1 MSLAKGLTIYKF
13 HISKTRNY
21 NHTKLYLAVFIL
33 MIVIPSLSS
42 NIFAQ
47 QSKLYE
53 LSSIEFIGNNEF
65 SDSDLRSVIQSKQ
78 NPFWLWKFFNSFTPF
93 GSPPVYFDSLAI
105 TVDIVSLK
113 SFYAVNGFF
122 ETSFSYSYDVDTSSK
137 SVVLTYNVSERSEFT
152 YGNINV
158 YGLNNLEYL
167 DPQITPYTNLS
178 NTERFNQEKLQRHM
192 SEVLSILKNNGYML
206 ATFDSTLILMDTLMN
221 KTDLEI
227 YFTPGNKYLFNEIR
241 VEKSG
246 EGKDLVSDEL
256 IKYVASIE
264 VGQMYNDEEI
274 AKSRLRLARTGL
286 FNSINLKGAVE
297 DTVGNKVPLNIS
309 GNIGSMNDLSPE
321 VFVDNEFNTSNIGVG
336 LSYSRKNF
344 FGDAR
349 KLTLSTKFKVND
361 IQNFNFFSKSDGDTT
376 IQTQIDI
383 RLLLEQPFFF
393 SRSISASLEAYF
405 KTYNIFSTRFENEGG
420 QLKLAID
427 MPAYTFINLL
437 NPYLTLDILGYDIFS
452 EINDLSL
459 VTTPKSTAAIL
470 GTATGS
476 ITSND
481 FFFPF
486 KGYSLNQLLEL
497 ALTRTVATFSG
508 QYIQDSVGV
517 NEVSTDDIGFY
528 YKLQTTLSNYM
539 ALSRDNNTVLGMKFK
554 IGYIQAFVGRDELIP
569 PNQTFFAGGANSVRG
584 WRARELVPENR
595 ISFIGVTN
603 PAEDNIRG
611 GTFILEGSLEY
622 RRKFNPDFGYAI
634 FIDYGNTWNG
644 YTEFQF
650 KRIAVATGF
659 GVRYYSPFAPFRI
672 DFGWKFWDP
681 QNDITLFKRA
691 FWQAFEFHFGI
702 GEAF

>member
-1 MSLAKGLTIYKF
+1 
-13 HISKTRNY
+13 
-21 NHTKLYLAVFIL
+21 
-33 MIVIPSLSS
+33 
-42 NIFAQ
+42 
-47 QSKLYE
+47 
-53 LSSIEFIGNNEF
+53 
-65 SDSDLRSVIQSKQ
+65 
-78 NPFWLWKFFNSFTPF
+78 LWKFFDSFTPF

-122 ETSFSYSYDVDTSSK
+122 ETSFSYSYDIDTISK
-137 SVVLTYNVSERSEFT
+137 SVVLTYNISESSEFT

-158 YGLNNLEYL
+158 YGLNKLKYL
-167 DPQITPYTNLS
+167 NSQIIPYTSLS
-178 NTERFNQEKLQRHM
+178 NTERFNQEKLQTHINDVM
-192 SEVLSILKNNGYML
+192 SILKNNGYML
-206 ATFDSTLILMDTLMN
+206 ATFDSILILMDTLMN

-227 YFTPGNKYLFNEIR
+227 YFTPGNKYQFSEIR

-246 EGKDLVSDEL
+246 EGKDLVSDNL
-256 IKYVASIE
+256 IKYVTSIE
-264 VGQMYNDEEI
+264 VGQMYNEEEI

-286 FNSINLKGAVE
+286 FNSINLKGVIE
-297 DTVGNKVPLNIS
+297 DTISNKVPLNIY
-309 GNIGSMNDLSPE
+309 GDIGRMNDLSPE
-321 VFVDNEFNTSNIGVG
+321 VFIDNEFNTSNIGVG

-361 IQNFNFFSKSDGDTT
+361 IQNFNFFVRSDGDTT

-393 SRSISASLEAYF
+393 SRGISASLEAYF
-405 KTYNIFSTRFENEGG
+405 KTYNIFSTSFENEGG

-427 MPAYTFINLL
+427 MPAHTFINLL

-452 EINDLSL
+452 EINEFSL

-470 GTATGS
+470 GSAIGS
-476 ITSND
+476 NTTND

-486 KGYSLNQLLEL
+486 KGYNLNQIIEL

-517 NEVSTDDIGFY
+517 NEVRTDDIGFY
-528 YKLQTTLSNYM
+528 YKLQTTFSNYM
-539 ALSRDNNTVLGMKFK
+539 PVSRDNNTVFGVKFK
-554 IGYIQAFVGRDELIP
+554 IGYIQTFVGGDGLIP

-584 WRARELVPENR
+584 WRARELVPEKR

-603 PAEDNIRG
+603 PNEDNIRG
-611 GTFILEGSLEY
+611 GTFIFEGSFEY
-622 RRKFNPDFGYAI
+622 RRKFHPDFGNT
-634 FIDYGNTWNG
+634 FFLDYGNTWNG
-644 YTEFQF
+644 YTDFHF
-650 KRIAVATGF
+650 KQIAVAVGF
-659 GVRYYSPFAPFRI
+659 GFRYYSPFAPFRL
-672 DFGWKFWDP
+672 DFGWKLWDP
-681 QNDITLFKRA
+681 QNQITLFDRA
-691 FWQAFEFHFGI
+691 FWKAFEFHFGI

>member
-1 MSLAKGLTIYKF
+1 M
-13 HISKTRNY
+13 
-21 NHTKLYLAVFIL
+21 KLYLPVFIL
-33 MIVIPSLSS
+33 IIVISPLSS

-47 QSKLYE
+47 SGELYE
-53 LSSIEFIGNNEF
+53 LSSIDFIGNNEF
-65 SDSDLRSVIQSKQ
+65 SDSDLRNVIQSKE
-78 NPFWLWKFFNSFTPF
+78 NPFWLWKFFDSFTPF

-137 SVVLTYNVSERSEFT
+137 SVVLTYNISERSEFT

-158 YGLNNLEYL
+158 YGLNKLEYL
-167 DPQITPYTNLS
+167 NSQITPYTELS
-178 NTERFNQEKLQRHM
+178 NTERFNQQKLREHM
-192 SEVLSILKNNGYML
+192 SNVLSILKNNGYML

-221 KTDLEI
+221 KTDLDI
-227 YFTPGNKYLFNEIR
+227 YFTPGNKYLFDEIR

-246 EGKDLVSDEL
+246 EGKDLVSDKL
-256 IKYVASIE
+256 VKYVASIE
-264 VGQMYNDEEI
+264 VGQMYNEEEI

-286 FNSINLKGAVE
+286 FNSINLKGVVE
-297 DTVGNKVPLNIS
+297 DTVSNKVPLNIY

-321 VFVDNEFNTSNIGVG
+321 VFIDNEFNTSNIGVG

-349 KLTLSTKFKVND
+349 RLTLSTKFKVND
-361 IQNFNFFSKSDGDTT
+361 IQNFNFFSSSDGDTT
-376 IQTQIDI
+376 IQTQIDV
-383 RLLLEQPFFF
+383 RLLLEQPFFL
-393 SRSISASLEAYF
+393 SRSISASFEAYF
-405 KTYNIFSTRFENEGG
+405 KTYNIFETRFENEGG

-427 MPAYTFINLL
+427 MPAHTFINLL

-452 EINDLSL
+452 KINDLLL

-470 GTATGS
+470 GSAVGS
-476 ITSND
+476 TTTND

-486 KGYSLNQLLEL
+486 KGYNLNQIVEL

-508 QYIQDSVGV
+508 PYIQDSVGV
-517 NEVSTDDIGFY
+517 NEVRTDDIGFY
-528 YKLQTTLSNYM
+528 YKLQTTFSNYL
-539 ALSRDNNTVLGMKFK
+539 ADSRDNNTVFGMKFK
-554 IGYIQAFVGRDELIP
+554 IGYIQTFVGGDGLIP

-611 GTFILEGSLEY
+611 GTFILEGSFEY
-622 RRKFNPDFGYAI
+622 RRKFHPDFGNVL
-634 FIDYGNTWNG
+634 FLDYGNTWNG

-650 KRIAVATGF
+650 IQIAVAVGF
-659 GVRYYSPFAPFRI
+659 GIRYYSPFAPFRI
-672 DFGWKFWDP
+672 DFGWKLWDP
-681 QNDITLFKRA
+681 QNKITLFERP

>member
-1 MSLAKGLTIYKF
+1 MT
-13 HISKTRNY
+13 KTRNY
-21 NHTKLYLAVFIL
+21 KQIGLYIAVIIL
-33 MIVIPSLSS
+33 MIVISPLSS
-42 NIFAQ
+42 NILAQ
-47 QSKLYE
+47 SGKLYE
-53 LSSIEFIGNNEF
+53 LSSIDFVGNNEF
-65 SDSDLRSVIQSKQ
+65 SDSDLRNVIQSKE
-78 NPFWLWKFFNSFTPF
+78 NPFWLWRFFHSFTPF
-93 GSPPVYFDSLAI
+93 GSAPVYFDSLAI

-137 SVVLTYNVSERSEFT
+137 SVVLTYNISENSEFT
-152 YGNINV
+152 YGKIILH
-158 YGLNNLEYL
+158 GLNKLRNLNS
-167 DPQITPYTNLS
+167 QIKPYTELS

-221 KTDLEI
+221 KTDMEI
-227 YFTPGNKYLFNEIR
+227 YFTPGNKYLFDEIR

-286 FNSINLKGAVE
+286 FNSINLKGVVK
-297 DTVGNKVPLNIS
+297 DTVSNKVPLNIY
-309 GNIGSMNDLSPE
+309 GNIGRMNELSPE
-321 VFVDNEFNTSNIGVG
+321 VFIDNEFNTSNIGVG

-361 IQNFNFFSKSDGDTT
+361 IQNFNFFSTTEGDTI
-376 IQTQIDI
+376 IQAQVDV

-393 SRSISASLEAYF
+393 SRSISASLEAYY
-405 KTYNIFSTRFENEGG
+405 KTYNIFETRFENEGG

-427 MPAYTFINLL
+427 MPAHTFINLF

-452 EINDLSL
+452 EINNLSL

-470 GTATGS
+470 GTALGS
-476 ITSND
+476 TTTND

-486 KGYSLNQLLEL
+486 EGYILNQILEL

-508 QYIQDSVGV
+508 QYIQDSLGV
-517 NEVSTDDIGFY
+517 NEVRTDDIGFY
-528 YKLQTTLSNYM
+528 YKLQTTFSNYL
-539 ALSRDNNTVLGMKFK
+539 AVSRDNNTVFGMKFK
-554 IGYIQAFVGRDELIP
+554 IGYIQAFVGGDELIP

-584 WRARELVPENR
+584 WRARELVPETSV
-595 ISFIGVTN
+595 SFIGVTN
-603 PAEDNIRG
+603 PSEDNIRG
-611 GTFILEGSLEY
+611 GTFILEGSFEY
-622 RRKFNPDFGYAI
+622 RRKFNPDFGNAL
-634 FIDYGNTWNG
+634 FLDYGNTWNG
-644 YTEFQF
+644 YTDFQF
-650 KRIAVATGF
+650 KQIAVAVGF
-659 GVRYYSPFAPFRI
+659 GFRYYSPFAPFRI
-672 DFGWKFWDP
+672 DFGWKLWDP
-681 QNDITLFKRA
+681 QNQITLFKRA